1 MKSILFDLDGTL
13 VDSSPG
19 IKAAFRYA
27 FKSLQLPLPDD
38 DTLSTF
44 IGPPLETT
52 FGKYF
57 EDSSAISNAIQTYRD
72 SYDSEGV
79 HKTSLYPDIEEMLR
93 DLSASGYD
101 LYITTSKNEPMAI
114 VMLTELGIIKYFKAV
129 YGARPNC
136 YHKADLI
143 RTCLTENQINQSHAL
158 IIGDTSFDIIGGK
171 TVGIKTLG
179 VTWGFGL
186 QHDLQASR
194 ADAICHSPKDIK
206 KILKS
211 L

>member
-1 MKSILFDLDGTL
+1 
-13 VDSSPG
+13 
-19 IKAAFRYA
+19 
-27 FKSLQLPLPDD
+27 
-38 DTLSTF
+38 
-44 IGPPLETT
+44 
-52 FGKYF
+52 
-57 EDSSAISNAIQTYRD
+57 
-72 SYDSEGV
+72 
-79 HKTSLYPDIEEMLR
+79 MLR

-143 RTCLTENQINQSHAL
+143 RTCLTENQINQSYAL

-171 TVGIKTLG
+171 TAGIKTLG

-186 QHDLQASR
+186 QHDLQASG